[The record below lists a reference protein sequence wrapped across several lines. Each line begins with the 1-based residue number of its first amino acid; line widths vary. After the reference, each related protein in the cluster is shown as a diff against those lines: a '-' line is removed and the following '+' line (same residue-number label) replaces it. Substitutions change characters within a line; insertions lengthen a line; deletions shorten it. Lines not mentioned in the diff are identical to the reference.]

1 MTLTIYSKNACQY
14 CDMAKNL
21 LKSKGVAYTEVRIDQ
36 DDTARNFLI
45 SEGHRAVP
53 QIYQNGKL
61 FVQGGYQGLAKMSDE
76 ELKAAHVHQ

>member
-1 MTLTIYSKNACQY
+1 MLQIYSKANCQY

-36 DDTARNFLI
+36 DDAARNFLI
-45 SEGHRAVP
+45 GEGHRAVP

-76 ELKAAHVHQ
+76 ELKAAHVHR

>member
-1 MTLTIYSKNACQY
+1 
-14 CDMAKNL
+14 MAKNL

-61 FVQGGYQGLAKMSDE
+61 FVQGGYQGLAKMTDE

>member
-1 MTLTIYSKNACQY
+1 MLTVYSKNACQY

-36 DDTARNFLI
+36 DDEARNFLI
-45 SEGHRAVP
+45 AEGHRAVP

-61 FVQGGYQGLAKMSDE
+61 FVQGGYQGLAKLTEE
-76 ELKAAHVHQ
+76 ELRVVNEN